1 MGLAMTSD
9 FVLSVHS
16 KTAENMFKDGA
27 SEDEIKIHL
36 KQVDLNDQEIAV
48 ILQNLTINLGNLV
61 ASS

>member
-1 MGLAMTSD
+1 MTSD

-16 KTAENMFKDGA
+16 KTAENMFKDGL

-36 KQVDLNDQEIAV
+36 KQVDLDDQEIAV
-48 ILQNLTINLGNLV
+48 ILKNLTINFENLV